1 MKTVV
6 TKKTSRREYNIQ
18 QKLSALFPKYVP
30 RALSYKNGI
39 MTSKKMGVSLKAW
52 LGRHSNVTTSVLMQI
67 VKNVRLI
74 LLKIR
79 RKYPGFRHMDLH
91 LGNLLFYKGRILI
104 IDFGLSKMKAGST
117 SPCYDYHFFLNS
129 LRAFMLKIRRRNTLP
144 YLNKLL
150 PDGFRGC
157 SGKYVSNF
165 RMKTSES
172 AASIAKRLL
181 GFRA

>member
-1 MKTVV
+1 MRTVS
-6 TKKTSRREYNIQ
+6 KKTSRREYTIQ
-18 QKLSALFPKYVP
+18 KKLHTFLPKYVP
-30 RALSYKNGI
+30 RAVSYKNGVMI
-39 MTSKKMGVSLKAW
+39 SEKLGVSLKTW
-52 LGRHSNVTTSVLMQI
+52 LRRHPNVSDTVLKQI

-74 LLKIR
+74 LIKIR

-91 LGNLLFYKGRILI
+91 LGNLLFYKGRILL
-104 IDFGLSKMKAGST
+104 IDFGMSKFKPGST

-129 LRAFMLKIRRRNTLP
+129 LRSFMLKIRRP
-144 YLNKLL
+144 VGYLNKLL

>member
-1 MKTVV
+1 MKTVS
-6 TKKTSRREYNIQ
+6 KKTSRREYTIQ
-18 QKLSALFPKYVP
+18 KKLHAFLPKYVP
-30 RALSYKNGI
+30 RAVSYKEGVMI
-39 MTSKKMGVSLKAW
+39 SEKLGVSLKTW
-52 LGRHSNVTTSVLMQI
+52 LKRHPNVTRSVLMQI

-74 LLKIR
+74 LMKIR

-104 IDFGLSKMKAGST
+104 IDFGMSKFKAGST
-117 SPCYDYHFFLNS
+117 SLYYDYHFFLNS

-144 YLNKLL
+144 YLNTLI

-165 RMKTSES
+165 RMKNSES

>member
-1 MKTVV
+1 MRTVS
-6 TKKTSRREYNIQ
+6 KRTSRREYTIQ
-18 QKLSALFPKYVP
+18 KKLHAFLPKYVP
-30 RALSYKNGI
+30 AALSYKKGVLV
-39 MTSKKMGVSLKAW
+39 TEKLGVSLKTW
-52 LGRHSNVTTSVLMQI
+52 LRRHSNITNSVLMQI

-79 RKYPGFRHMDLH
+79 RKFPGFRHMDLH
-91 LGNLLFYKGRILI
+91 LGNILFYKGRIMI
-104 IDFGLSKMKAGST
+104 IDFGMSKFKAGST

-129 LRAFMLKIRRRNTLP
+129 LRAYMLKIRRP
-144 YLNKLL
+144 VVYLNKLL

-157 SGKYVSNF
+157 KGKYVSNF
-165 RMKTSES
+165 RMKSTES

>member
-1 MKTVV
+1 MRTVS
-6 TKKTSRREYNIQ
+6 KRTSRREYTIQ
-18 QKLSALFPKYVP
+18 KKLHAFLPKYVP
-30 RALSYKNGI
+30 AALSYKKGVLV
-39 MTSKKMGVSLKAW
+39 TEKLGVSLKTW
-52 LGRHSNVTTSVLMQI
+52 LRRHSNITNSVLMQI

-79 RKYPGFRHMDLH
+79 RKFPGFRHMDLH
-91 LGNLLFYKGRILI
+91 LGNILFYKGRIMI
-104 IDFGLSKMKAGST
+104 IDFGMSKFKAGST

-129 LRAFMLKIRRRNTLP
+129 LRAYMLKIRRP
-144 YLNKLL
+144 VGYLNKLL

-157 SGKYVSNF
+157 KGKYVSNF
-165 RMKTSES
+165 RMKSTES

>member
-1 MKTVV
+1 MVQ
-6 TKKTSRREYNIQ
+6 KKLNS
-18 QKLSALFPKYVP
+18 LLPKYIP
-30 RALSYKNGI
+30 RVVSYKKGI
-39 MTSKKMGVSLKAW
+39 MVSEKLGVSLKTW
-52 LGRHSNVTTSVLMQI
+52 LRRHPNITNSVIMQI

-91 LGNLLFYKGRILI
+91 LGNVLFYKGRILL
-104 IDFGLSKMKAGST
+104 IDFGMSKFKSGNT

-129 LRAFMLKIRRRNTLP
+129 LRSYMNKIRRP
-144 YLNKLL
+144 VKYLNRLL

-157 SGKYVSNF
+157 NGKYVSNF
-165 RMKTSES
+165 RMKSNES

>member
-1 MKTVV
+1 MKTVS
-6 TKKTSRREYNIQ
+6 KKVSRREYLIHR
-18 QKLSALFPKYVP
+18 KLHAFLPKYVP
-30 RALSYKNGI
+30 RALSYKNG
-39 MTSKKMGVSLKAW
+39 KMISEKLGVSLKTW
-52 LGRHSNVTTSVLMQI
+52 LRRHPRVSDSVLSQI
-67 VKNVRLI
+67 IKNVRLI

-91 LGNLLFYKGRILI
+91 LGNLLFYKGRIMI
-104 IDFGLSKMKAGST
+104 IDFGMSKFKAGST

-129 LRAFMLKIRRRNTLP
+129 LRSFMLKIRRRSN
-144 YLNKLL
+144 YLDRLL

-165 RMKTSES
+165 RMKTTES

>member
-1 MKTVV
+1 MKTVS
-6 TKKTSRREYNIQ
+6 KKTSRREYTIQ
-18 QKLSALFPKYVP
+18 KKLHSFLPKYVP
-30 RALSYKNGI
+30 RVVSYRKGVLI
-39 MTSKKMGVSLKAW
+39 SEKLGVSLKTW
-52 LGRHSNVTTSVLMQI
+52 LRRHPNITNSVIMQI

-91 LGNLLFYKGRILI
+91 LGNLLFYKGRIMF
-104 IDFGLSKMKAGST
+104 IDFGMSKFKAGYT

-129 LRAFMLKIRRRNTLP
+129 LRAFMIKIRRRNTLS

-157 SGKYVSNF
+157 KGKYVSNF
-165 RMKTSES
+165 RMKSSES

-181 GFRA
+181 GFKA

>member
-1 MKTVV
+1 MKTVS
-6 TKKTSRREYNIQ
+6 KKTSRREYTIQ
-18 QKLSALFPKYVP
+18 RKLHAILPKYIPQV
-30 RALSYKNGI
+30 LSYKNGVMI
-39 MTSKKMGVSLKAW
+39 SEKMGVSLKTW
-52 LGRHSNVTTSVLMQI
+52 LRRHSTVTNSVLSQI
-67 VKNVRLI
+67 IKNVRLI
-74 LLKIR
+74 LIKIR

-104 IDFGLSKMKAGST
+104 IDFGMSKLKAGST

-129 LRAFMLKIRRRNTLP
+129 LRSFMMKIKRPVT

-157 SGKYVSNF
+157 TGKYVSNF

>member
-1 MKTVV
+1 MIQ
-6 TKKTSRREYNIQ
+6 KK
-18 QKLSALFPKYVP
+18 LHALLPKYVP
-30 RALSYKNGI
+30 RALSYRK
-39 MTSKKMGVSLKAW
+39 GVMVSEKLGMSLKTW
-52 LGRHSNVTTSVLMQI
+52 LRSHPNVTRQVLTQI

-74 LLKIR
+74 LMKIR

-91 LGNLLFYKGRILI
+91 LGNLLFYKGRIMI
-104 IDFGLSKMKAGST
+104 IDFGMSKFKAGST

-129 LRAFMLKIRRRNTLP
+129 LRSFMLKIRRRNTLP

-157 SGKYVSNF
+157 NGKYVSNF